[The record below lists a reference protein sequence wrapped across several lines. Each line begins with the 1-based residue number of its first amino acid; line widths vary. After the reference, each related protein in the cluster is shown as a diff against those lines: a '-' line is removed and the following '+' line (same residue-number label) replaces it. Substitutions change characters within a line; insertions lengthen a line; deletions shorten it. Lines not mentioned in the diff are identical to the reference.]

1 MHSVL
6 IYSLTVRKELKKGE
20 SYIGVKDRE
29 SWREE
34 ATATGVRLIVGQ
46 AVRTARVWIPDP
58 GGGARPGQRPG
69 VRRGRAL

>member
-34 ATATGVRLIVGQ
+34 VG
-46 AVRTARVWIPDP
+46 AGTINMH
-58 GGGARPGQRPG
+58 
-69 VRRGRAL
+69 